1 MNSFLLY
8 IDPGT
13 GSMLFSIFIGLAT
26 TLYFVIKALFIKF
39 KYVFSAKKDS
49 LVEVVTSPIVIY
61 NEGKQYCSLFYPILR
76 EFEKRHESVLYLT
89 SYEDDLYLNQSSEY
103 VKAEFIGKGN
113 KAFAKLNFLS
123 CDVLLLTTPGLD
135 VYQLKK
141 VKTVKHYSHIVHMP
155 SDATTYRLFGLDY
168 FDSVLLSGDY
178 QKKDIQ
184 YLENLRNLEKKEL
197 VTVGCPY
204 LDEAFTNLN
213 KYEKTDEFTVLV
225 SPTWGPSGLLS
236 KYGQKLLESLATTGW
251 KIIVRPHPQSK
262 SSEADLLEKLTEHFK
277 DNKNIIWDYEKD
289 NMIAMSKSDI
299 MISDFSGIIFDYVF
313 LFNNPLLFVDVN
325 FDKTPYDLDDLPHEA
340 WQFETLNKIGVQIKE
355 EDFSNIKSI
364 IENSVSSEQL
374 INNRQIAKSEAWMYQ
389 NESARRVVDF
399 LISKK
404 K

>member
-141 VKTVKHYSHIVHMP
+141 VRTVKHYSHIVHMT
-155 SDATTYRLFGLDY
+155 SDATAYRLFGLDY

>member
-141 VKTVKHYSHIVHMP
+141 VRTVKHYSHIVHMT
-155 SDATTYRLFGLDY
+155 SDATAYRLFGLDY

-374 INNRQIAKSEAWMYQ
+374 INNRQIAKSEAWMCQ
-389 NESARRVVDF
+389 GEAAIKTVDF
-399 LISKK
+399 LLSKK
-404 K
+404 H

>member
-355 EDFSNIKSI
+355 EDFSNIKNI

-374 INNRQIAKSEAWMYQ
+374 INNRQIAKNEAWMYQ

>member
-76 EFEKRHESVLYLT
+76 EFEKRHEPVLYLT

-355 EDFSNIKSI
+355 EDFSNIKNI

-389 NESARRVVDF
+389 GEAAIKTVDF
-399 LISKK
+399 LLSKK
-404 K
+404 H

>member
-141 VKTVKHYSHIVHMP
+141 VRTVKHYSHIVHMT
-155 SDATTYRLFGLDY
+155 SDATAYRLFGLDY

-374 INNRQIAKSEAWMYQ
+374 IKNRQIAKSEAWMCQ
-389 NESARRVVDF
+389 GEAAIKTVDF
-399 LISKK
+399 LLSKK
-404 K
+404 H

>member
-141 VKTVKHYSHIVHMP
+141 VRTVKHYSHIVHMT
-155 SDATTYRLFGLDY
+155 SDATAYRLFGLDY

-355 EDFSNIKSI
+355 EDFSNIKNI

>member
-141 VKTVKHYSHIVHMP
+141 VRTVKHYSHIVHMT
-155 SDATTYRLFGLDY
+155 SDATAYRLFGLDY

-204 LDEAFTNLN
+204 LDEAFSNLN

>member
-76 EFEKRHESVLYLT
+76 EFEKRHEPVLYLT

-204 LDEAFTNLN
+204 LDEAYANLN

-262 SSEADLLEKLTEHFK
+262 SSEADLLEKLTEQFK

-355 EDFSNIKSI
+355 EDFSNIKNI

-389 NESARRVVDF
+389 GEAARRVVDF

>member
-89 SYEDDLYLNQSSEY
+89 SYEDDIYLNQSSEY

-141 VKTVKHYSHIVHMP
+141 VRTVKHYSHIVHMT
-155 SDATTYRLFGLDY
+155 SDATAYRLFGLDY

-204 LDEAFTNLN
+204 LDEAFSNLN

-262 SSEADLLEKLTEHFK
+262 FSEADLLEKLTEHFK

>member
-89 SYEDDLYLNQSSEY
+89 SYEDDSYLNQSSEY

-141 VKTVKHYSHIVHMP
+141 VRTVKHYSHIVHMT
-155 SDATTYRLFGLDY
+155 SDATAYRLFGLDY

-364 IENSVSSEQL
+364 IENSVSTSPRNSKPAL
-374 INNRQIAKSEAWMYQ
+374 KSSIKVSGSFPQ
-389 NESARRVVDF
+389 
-399 LISKK
+399 
-404 K
+404 

>member
-236 KYGQKLLESLATTGW
+236 KHGQKLLESLATTGW

-355 EDFSNIKSI
+355 EDFSNIKNI

-374 INNRQIAKSEAWMYQ
+374 INNRQIAKSEAWMFQ
-389 NESARRVVDF
+389 GEAAIKTVDF
-399 LISKK
+399 LLSKK
-404 K
+404 H

>member
-49 LVEVVTSPIVIY
+49 VVEVVTSPIVIY

-355 EDFSNIKSI
+355 EDFSNIKNI

>member
-141 VKTVKHYSHIVHMP
+141 VRTVKHYSHIVHMT
-155 SDATTYRLFGLDY
+155 SDATAYRLFGLDY

-355 EDFSNIKSI
+355 EDFSNIKNI

-374 INNRQIAKSEAWMYQ
+374 INNRQIAKNEAWMYQ

>member
-141 VKTVKHYSHIVHMP
+141 VRTVKHYSHIVHMT
-155 SDATTYRLFGLDY
+155 SDATAYRLFGLDY

-213 KYEKTDEFTVLV
+213 KYEKTDDFTVLV

-355 EDFSNIKSI
+355 EDFSNIKNI

>member
-141 VKTVKHYSHIVHMP
+141 VKTVKHYSHIVHMT
-155 SDATTYRLFGLDY
+155 SDATAYRLFGLDY

-355 EDFSNIKSI
+355 EDFSNIKNI

>member
-262 SSEADLLEKLTEHFK
+262 SSEADLLEKLTEHFN

-355 EDFSNIKSI
+355 EDFSNIKNI

>member
-141 VKTVKHYSHIVHMP
+141 VRTVKHYSHIVHMP

>member
-141 VKTVKHYSHIVHMP
+141 VRTVKHYSHIVHMT
-155 SDATTYRLFGLDY
+155 SDATAYRLFGLDY

-374 INNRQIAKSEAWMYQ
+374 INNRQIAKNEAWMYQ

>member
-141 VKTVKHYSHIVHMP
+141 VRTVKHYSHIVHMT
-155 SDATTYRLFGLDY
+155 SDATAYRLFGLDY

-374 INNRQIAKSEAWMYQ
+374 INNRQIAKSEAWMCQ
-389 NESARRVVDF
+389 GEAARRVVDF

>member
-141 VKTVKHYSHIVHMP
+141 VRTVKHYSHIVHMT
-155 SDATTYRLFGLDY
+155 SDATAYRLFGLDY

-213 KYEKTDEFTVLV
+213 KYEKTDDFTVLV

>member
-61 NEGKQYCSLFYPILR
+61 NEGKQYCSSFHPILK
-76 EFEKRHESVLYLT
+76 EFEKRKEHVLYLT
-89 SYEDDLYLNQSSEY
+89 SYDDDLYLNQSSEY

-141 VKTVKHYSHIVHMP
+141 VRTVKHYSHIVHMT
-155 SDATTYRLFGLDY
+155 SDATAYRLFGLDY

>member
-355 EDFSNIKSI
+355 EDFSNIKNI

-389 NESARRVVDF
+389 GEAAIKTVDF
-399 LISKK
+399 LLSKK
-404 K
+404 H

>member
-178 QKKDIQ
+178 QKKDIED
-184 YLENLRNLEKKEL
+184 YYREKRRDLEDAA
-197 VTVGCPY
+197 V
-204 LDEAFTNLN
+204 
-213 KYEKTDEFTVLV
+213 
-225 SPTWGPSGLLS
+225 
-236 KYGQKLLESLATTGW
+236 ESL
-251 KIIVRPHPQSK
+251 
-262 SSEADLLEKLTEHFK
+262 DTE
-277 DNKNIIWDYEKD
+277 
-289 NMIAMSKSDI
+289 
-299 MISDFSGIIFDYVF
+299 
-313 LFNNPLLFVDVN
+313 
-325 FDKTPYDLDDLPHEA
+325 LPP
-340 WQFETLNKIGVQIKE
+340 
-355 EDFSNIKSI
+355 EDEDHS
-364 IENSVSSEQL
+364 
-374 INNRQIAKSEAWMYQ
+374 
-389 NESARRVVDF
+389 
-399 LISKK
+399 
-404 K
+404 

>member
-355 EDFSNIKSI
+355 EDFSNIKNI